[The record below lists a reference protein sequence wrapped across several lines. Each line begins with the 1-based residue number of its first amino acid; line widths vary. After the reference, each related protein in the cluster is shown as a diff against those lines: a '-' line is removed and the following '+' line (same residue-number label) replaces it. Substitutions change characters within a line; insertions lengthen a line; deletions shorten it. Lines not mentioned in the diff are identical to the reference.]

1 MKKKALMSGTFL
13 VLTLLLALPAA
24 ARHKK
29 KKQPASV
36 PVSDGQTQ
44 KSIVAGPDYVIN
56 PGDVLDISVW
66 KEPDISSKAL
76 PVRPDGKISLP
87 LVNDVQA
94 SGMTA
99 SQLASSITEKLKKF
113 ISDPQVTVVVSGI
126 NSQRY
131 YIVGEVEHGGV
142 FPLLPGMSA
151 LQAISASGGLT
162 QFANS
167 KKIYILRDQNG
178 QQVKLPFNYKQ
189 VIKGLNMQEN
199 VELKPGDT
207 IIVP

>member
-1 MKKKALMSGTFL
+1 MKQWVFKTETLLA
-13 VLTLLLALPAA
+13 LTLFLALPAA
-24 ARHKK
+24 ARRKK
-29 KKQPASV
+29 KNSTAAPQQQAQNQTAS
-36 PVSDGQTQ
+36 PGDRNY
-44 KSIVAGPDYVIN
+44 IIR
-56 PGDVLDISVW
+56 PGDVLEISVW
-66 KEPDISSKAL
+66 KEPEISSKSL

-94 SGMTA
+94 SGLTA
-99 SQLASSITEKLKKF
+99 EQLADAITTKLKQF

-142 FPLLPGMSA
+142 FALLPGMTA

-162 QFANS
+162 QFASS
-167 KKIYILRDQNG
+167 KKIYILRHENG
-178 QQVKLPFNYKQ
+178 QQVKLPFNYRE
-189 VIKGLNMQEN
+189 VIKGHDMQEN
-199 VELKPGDT
+199 IELKPGDT

>member
-1 MKKKALMSGTFL
+1 MGGTYLALALF
-13 VLTLLLALPAA
+13 LALPAA

-29 KKQPASV
+29 KQASPV
-36 PVSDGQTQ
+36 PVAGAPAPNSL
-44 KSIVAGPDYVIN
+44 VAGPDYVIN

-66 KEPDISSKAL
+66 KEPDISSKGL
-76 PVRPDGKISLP
+76 PVRPDGKISIP

-94 SGMTA
+94 SGLTA
-99 SQLASSITEKLKKF
+99 SQLASSITTGLKKF
-113 ISDPQVTVVVSGI
+113 IAGPQVTVVVSGI

-131 YIVGEVEHGGV
+131 YVVGEVEHGGV

-151 LQAISASGGLT
+151 LQAISAAGGLT

-167 KKIYILRDQNG
+167 KKIYILRIQNG

-189 VIKGLNMQEN
+189 IIRGQDMQEN
-199 VELKPGDT
+199 VQLKPGDT
-207 IIVP
+207 IIAP

>member
-1 MKKKALMSGTFL
+1 MKRPALRTATWL
-13 VLTLLLALPAA
+13 ALTLLLALPAA

-29 KKQPASV
+29 RQSTSAPV
-36 PVSDGQTQ
+36 PGSQNQ
-44 KSIVAGPDYVIN
+44 KAVVAGPDYVIN

-66 KEPDISSKAL
+66 KEPDISSKSL

-94 SGMTA
+94 SGLTA
-99 SQLASSITEKLKKF
+99 SQLADSITEKLKKF

-142 FPLLPGMSA
+142 FALLPGMTA

-167 KKIYILRDQNG
+167 KKIYILRNQNG
-178 QQVKLPFNYKQ
+178 RQVKLPFNYKQ
-189 VIKGLNMQEN
+189 VIKGQDMQEN